1 MTLNTP
7 LLWIFLPAIIAV
19 IAGIFYNHKLTR
31 ILLTCLASF
40 GLAILATFFPEDLTL
55 SIGPLTLTFDESINI
70 LGRQI
75 SVAYEMLPY
84 TALVYAA
91 TGLWSVTSGIAG
103 IPKSFQPSCLFT
115 AALLTAASGVQP
127 FLYAALLIET
137 AVLVSIPTLSPPDQK
152 THPGILRYL
161 TLQTL
166 AMPLILLAGWLL
178 TGVETLPPDSPLIS
192 QTMIFLGLGIALWLA
207 VFPFHTWVPMVS
219 QRTAPLVT
227 SFYLFIMPI
236 TVLVFGLNFLDCF
249 TFLRDSEIL
258 FSALR
263 MMGVIVI
270 FISGAWTAVQ
280 DDLKRAFGFAASA
293 ETGFLLLT
301 LGMFNQGGLVWM
313 IMLFPVRALGFWL
326 WGYTLN
332 LIEKH
337 TGSLHLRAV
346 QGFARRFPILSAGLL
361 VAQLSLA
368 GLPLLAAFP
377 IKMTIFT
384 TAFEYGTGLG
394 ISSLIG
400 SLGLFLWTL
409 RVLSYM
415 VTPRDASM
423 PVRWSFS
430 EEPAEYLPVLL
441 MILILVLMGLFP
453 TFFFSKIIDTLAAF
467 NQLQ

>member
-7 LLWIFLPAIIAV
+7 LLWIFLPAVIAV
-19 IAGIFYNHKLTR
+19 IAGVFYNRKLTR
-31 ILLTCLASF
+31 ILLACLASF
-40 GLAILATFFPEDLTL
+40 GLALLAAFFPENMTL
-55 SIGPLTLTFDESINI
+55 SIGPLSLTFEDSMNI

-75 SVAYEMLPY
+75 SVVYEMLPY

-91 TGLWSVTSGIAG
+91 TGLWSLTSGVAG
-103 IPKSFQPSCLFT
+103 VPKSFQPSCLIT

-137 AVLVSIPTLSPPDQK
+137 AILVSIPTLSPPGQK

-178 TGVETLPPDSPLIS
+178 TGVETLPPDSPLVS
-192 QTMIFLGLGIALWLA
+192 QTMIFLGLGIALWLS
-207 VFPFHTWVPMVS
+207 VFPFHTWVPMIS
-219 QRTAPLVT
+219 QRTAPLAT

-236 TVLVFGLNFLDCF
+236 TILVFVLNFLDRF
-249 TFLRDSEIL
+249 TFLRESEIL

-263 MMGVIVI
+263 LMGVIVI

-280 DDLKRAFGFAASA
+280 DDLKRAFGYAASA

-301 LGMFNQGGLVWM
+301 LGMFDQGGLVWM

-332 LIEKH
+332 LIEKY
-337 TGSLHLRAV
+337 TGSLQLHAD

-377 IKMTIFT
+377 IKMAIFT
-384 TAFEYGTGLG
+384 AAFEYGAGLG
-394 ISSLIG
+394 VSSLIG
-400 SLGLFLWTL
+400 SLGLFLFTL
-409 RVLSYM
+409 RVLSYL

-423 PVRWSFS
+423 PIAWSFS
-430 EEPAEYLPVLL
+430 EKPDEYIPVLL
-441 MILILVLMGLFP
+441 MILILLIMGLFP
-453 TFFFSKIIDTLAAF
+453 NTFFSNIIDILAAF